1 MVWGSGDSLG
11 KLRLLS
17 HDLVCGRETS
27 ITFVREIHLEGTVAV
42 VVSLLWRMGATEGQR
57 YC

>member
-1 MVWGSGDSLG
+1 MAWGSGDSLG

-17 HDLVCGRETS
+17 HDLVCGRQTS

-42 VVSLLWRMGATEGQR
+42 VGRMGATETRGIAR
-57 YC
+57 CY